1 MSGWPTATLG
11 EVAAKDGFAIGP
23 FGSRMKVKDYT
34 DYGARVVRGSN
45 LTDRGAIT
53 GDFVFVSNGFAD
65 SLGSARLRVGDI
77 VLPHRG
83 AIGRAALVSTE
94 DMVMST
100 SLMRV
105 RVDRAL
111 AHPQYV
117 VAFLTSRDGVQE
129 ILRFASTVG
138 TPGIGQPLNS
148 LRQVRIPLPPL
159 EEQARIA
166 GVLGA
171 FDDLIETNRRLA
183 RDLMSLMFEQYGVLA
198 RDQPLT
204 TFGTVAR
211 LVRDQWKPGSEGPD
225 LYLGL
230 EHFATDGAGL
240 SGIGSS
246 SSVQSVSLRFARG
259 DVLYGKLR
267 PYFRKVARP
276 GFDGLCSSEV
286 WVLRAQEGYPQ
297 SLVHALA
304 HSPRFSEVA
313 MAGSGGTRMPRADWK
328 QVSTLP
334 VPDLGSSALSQA
346 DLDGLEA
353 LWRTACELDDE
364 SHDLARQRDELL
376 PLLMSG
382 KVRVRDMESA
392 VS

>member
-1 MSGWPTATLG
+1 MMVDWVLTSLG
-11 EVAAKDGFAIGP
+11 EFCSITMGQSPAGAAVNRNADGLPLLNGP
-23 FGSRMKVKDYT
+23 TEFGPRHPVPVQWASHWSKEAEAGDLLFC
-34 DYGARVVRGSN
+34 VRGS
-45 LTDRGAIT
+45 TT
-53 GDFVFVSNGFAD
+53 GRMDWAD
-65 SLGSARLRVGDI
+65 QKY
-77 VLPHRG
+77 
-83 AIGRAALVSTE
+83 AIGRGIASIRGKNPSDT
-94 DMVMST
+94 
-100 SLMRV
+100 
-105 RVDRAL
+105 
-111 AHPQYV
+111 
-117 VAFLTSRDGVQE
+117 
-129 ILRFASTVG
+129 RFARAVIDLRLAGLLQQATGSTF
-138 TPGIGQPLNS
+138 PNLSRGQLS
-148 LRQVRIPLPPL
+148 EVDFLCPPKA
-159 EEQARIA
+159 ERERIA
-166 GVLGA
+166 GMLGA

-382 KVRVRDMESA
+382 KVRVREANDS
-392 VS
+392 